1 MNTSKGFKLFLAFA
15 FAAVYSVSLAQD
27 EEKNIPPAVRQKIET
42 ARIALLSDRLALT
55 SEQAEKFWPVY
66 NEFVAKRQE
75 LKKQFNRAK
84 KQIDPAK
91 GDPKQEKEL
100 IEFGFTLKQQE
111 LDLEKEYSTK
121 ILKII
126 TPQQLL
132 SLKKAEQ
139 DFRQLILE
147 QIQQRRT
154 QQQRKENFR
163 DKNQKLKEN

>member
-1 MNTSKGFKLFLAFA
+1 M
-15 FAAVYSVSLAQD
+15 
-27 EEKNIPPAVRQKIET
+27 
-42 ARIALLSDRLALT
+42 ALT

-154 QQQRKENFR
+154 QQQRRENFR